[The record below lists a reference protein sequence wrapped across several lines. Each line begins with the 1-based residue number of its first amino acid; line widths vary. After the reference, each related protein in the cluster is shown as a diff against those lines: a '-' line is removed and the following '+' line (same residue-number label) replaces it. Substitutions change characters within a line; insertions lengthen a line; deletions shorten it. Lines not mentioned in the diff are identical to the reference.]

1 MLAAGGR
8 PGGLVAQ
15 APAGAAANRDS
26 ANRDSAN
33 RDSANR
39 DSANRDSANRDS
51 ANRDSANRDSANRD
65 PANRDPARAEI
76 VTRDVHNFWRAYD
89 AAQQAP
95 DSAGRVA
102 AYRDLYVRAGSPGLA
117 DWTRS
122 RLADQGAVVKA
133 LVARGWTMDRI
144 GRAWKAP
151 ATDSARVA
159 LFAEADPLFQQ
170 SGAEQLAA
178 AVTRRPHFYAGI
190 RRGTLALD
198 SLGGAVDEIRG
209 AYRGLA
215 ALYPDAVFPPVYF
228 LVGRLTSGGTTGPSG
243 ILLGAEMRG
252 ADPATPRD
260 ELTEWERGAVSNA
273 RGIPHLVAHE
283 LMHVE
288 QQAARR
294 ADPRAATADRR
305 TLLAQSL
312 DEGCA
317 DLLADLVT
325 TGPAGT
331 PRAVASVVTASDGE
345 GTRTYGL
352 THERELWNEFRPVML
367 RSDAKGWLYEG
378 DAAKGRPADL
388 GYFVGARICRAY
400 YERAEDKAR
409 AVRDILVMADPKAFA
424 EASGYAP

>member
-1 MLAAGGR
+1 MSQRPLRRPPVRLPAAWRRWAGRLAGACVLAAGGR
-8 PGGLVAQ
+8 PGGLAAQ
-15 APAGAAANRDS
+15 DPAGAAAHPDS
-26 ANRDSAN
+26 
-33 RDSANR
+33 
-39 DSANRDSANRDS
+39 
-51 ANRDSANRDSANRD
+51 
-65 PANRDPARAEI
+65 ANRDPARAEI
-76 VTRDVHNFWRAYD
+76 VTRDVHHFWRAYD
-89 AAQQAP
+89 AARQAP

-102 AYRDLYVRAGSPGLA
+102 AYRDLYIRAGSPGLA

-122 RLADQGAVVKA
+122 RLADQKAVVQV
-133 LVARGWTMDRI
+133 LVSRGWAMDRI

-151 ATDSARVA
+151 AADSARVA
-159 LFAEADPLFQQ
+159 LFAAADPLFRQ

-178 AVTRRPHFYAGI
+178 AVARRPRFYAGL

-198 SLGGAVDEIRG
+198 SLGDAVDEIRG
-209 AYRGLA
+209 AYRRLA

-243 ILLGAEMRG
+243 ILLGAEMHG
-252 ADPATPRD
+252 ADATTPRD
-260 ELTEWERGAVSNA
+260 ELTAWQRGAVGDA
-273 RGIPHLVAHE
+273 RGVPHLVAHE

-294 ADPRAATADRR
+294 QAAVGADARAGAADRR
-305 TLLAQSL
+305 TLLAQVL

-317 DLLADLVT
+317 DFLADLVT
-325 TGPAGT
+325 DGAGAA
-331 PRAVASVVTASDGE
+331 RSAGAVTASDGA
-345 GTRTYGL
+345 GTRAYGL
-352 THERELWNEFRPVML
+352 AHERELWREFRPVML
-367 RSDAKGWLYEG
+367 RRDVPGWLYEG

-400 YERAEDKAR
+400 YDRAADKRR

>member
-1 MLAAGGR
+1 MPQRRTHRPHVSLPAAWRGWAGRLASACVLAAGVR
-8 PGGLVAQ
+8 PGGLGAQSLAGVA
-15 APAGAAANRDS
+15 
-26 ANRDSAN
+26 
-33 RDSANR
+33 
-39 DSANRDSANRDS
+39 
-51 ANRDSANRDSANRD
+51 
-65 PANRDPARAEI
+65 ANRDPARADI
-76 VTRDVHNFWRAYD
+76 VTRDVHHFWRAYA
-89 AAQQAP
+89 AAQQTP
-95 DSAGRVA
+95 DSAARVA
-102 AYRDLYVRAGSPGLA
+102 AYRALYIRAGSPGLA

-122 RLADQGAVVKA
+122 RLADQEAVVKV
-133 LVARGWTMDRI
+133 LVSRGWTMERI
-144 GRAWKAP
+144 GRTWKAP

-178 AVTRRPHFYAGI
+178 AVARRPRFYAGI

-209 AYRGLA
+209 AYRRLA

-228 LVGRLTSGGTTGPSG
+228 LIGRLTSGGTTGPSG

-252 ADPATPRD
+252 ADPAAPRD
-260 ELTEWERGAVSNA
+260 ELTAWERGAVGDA
-273 RGIPHLVAHE
+273 RGVPHLVAHE

-294 ADPRAATADRR
+294 QAAVGADPRAAAADRG
-305 TLLAQSL
+305 TLLAQAL

-325 TGPAGT
+325 DASPGT
-331 PRAVASVVTASDGE
+331 PSAGPGVVTTSDGG
-345 GTRTYGL
+345 GTRAYGL
-352 THERELWNEFRPVML
+352 AHERELWSEFRPVML
-367 RSDAKGWLYEG
+367 RGDAKGWLYEG

-400 YERAEDKAR
+400 YERAADKR
-409 AVRDILVMADPKAFA
+409 QAVRDILVMADPKAFA
-424 EASGYAP
+424 EASGYTP